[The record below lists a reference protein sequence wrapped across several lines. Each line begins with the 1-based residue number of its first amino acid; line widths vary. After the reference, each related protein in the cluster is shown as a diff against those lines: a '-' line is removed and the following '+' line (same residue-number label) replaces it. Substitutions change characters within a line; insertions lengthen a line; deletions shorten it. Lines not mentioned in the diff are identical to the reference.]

1 MPSPAAAQRRR
12 RSGPPGLTESELAEL
27 QVRIAT
33 GSFML
38 VEKLL
43 HQAYKEME
51 ATLFDEVVGRLR
63 NELPEL
69 IDQVLREHFEER
81 HRGRLSDSSEASPTG
96 RTARSRQGLS
106 ARRHRAA
113 LVRALG
119 SSRLLRA
126 SPAAARRTAS

>member
-1 MPSPAAAQRRR
+1 MDRSRIPVLTDAVARPRRTAADEMARPA
-12 RSGPPGLTESELAEL
+12 LTESELAEL

-43 HQAYKEME
+43 RSAYQEME

-69 IDQVLREHFEER
+69 IDQVLREHFEED
-81 HRGRLSDSSEASPTG
+81 L
-96 RTARSRQGLS
+96 TAD
-106 ARRHRAA
+106 
-113 LVRALG
+113 
-119 SSRLLRA
+119 
-126 SPAAARRTAS
+126 

>member
-1 MPSPAAAQRRR
+1 MDHSRIPVLTDAVARPRRTAVDETAR
-12 RSGPPGLTESELAEL
+12 PTLTESELAEL

-63 NELPEL
+63 HELPEL
-69 IDQVLREHFEER
+69 IDQVLREHFEKD
-81 HRGRLSDSSEASPTG
+81 LKDD
-96 RTARSRQGLS
+96 
-106 ARRHRAA
+106 
-113 LVRALG
+113 
-119 SSRLLRA
+119 
-126 SPAAARRTAS
+126 

>member
-1 MPSPAAAQRRR
+1 MDHSRIPVLTDAVARPRRTAVDETAR
-12 RSGPPGLTESELAEL
+12 PTLTESELAEL

-63 NELPEL
+63 HELPEL
-69 IDQVLREHFEER
+69 IDQVLREHFEQD
-81 HRGRLSDSSEASPTG
+81 LKDD
-96 RTARSRQGLS
+96 
-106 ARRHRAA
+106 
-113 LVRALG
+113 
-119 SSRLLRA
+119 
-126 SPAAARRTAS
+126 

>member
-1 MPSPAAAQRRR
+1 MDRSRIPVLTDAVARPRSAADEMTRPA
-12 RSGPPGLTESELAEL
+12 LTESELAEL

-43 HQAYKEME
+43 HQASKEME

-69 IDQVLREHFEER
+69 IDQVLREHFEED
-81 HRGRLSDSSEASPTG
+81 LKED
-96 RTARSRQGLS
+96 
-106 ARRHRAA
+106 
-113 LVRALG
+113 
-119 SSRLLRA
+119 
-126 SPAAARRTAS
+126 

>member
-1 MPSPAAAQRRR
+1 MDHTRIPVLTDAVARPRRTAVDETAR
-12 RSGPPGLTESELAEL
+12 PILAESELAEL

-63 NELPEL
+63 HELPEL
-69 IDQVLREHFEER
+69 IDQVLREHFEQDLKDE
-81 HRGRLSDSSEASPTG
+81 
-96 RTARSRQGLS
+96 
-106 ARRHRAA
+106 
-113 LVRALG
+113 
-119 SSRLLRA
+119 
-126 SPAAARRTAS
+126 

>member
-1 MPSPAAAQRRR
+1 MDRSRIPVLTDAVARPR
-12 RSGPPGLTESELAEL
+12 RSAADEVRRPALIEAELAEL

-43 HQAYKEME
+43 HHASKEME

-69 IDQVLREHFEER
+69 IDQVLREHFEE
-81 HRGRLSDSSEASPTG
+81 DIKDA
-96 RTARSRQGLS
+96 
-106 ARRHRAA
+106 
-113 LVRALG
+113 
-119 SSRLLRA
+119 
-126 SPAAARRTAS
+126 

>member
-1 MPSPAAAQRRR
+1 MDRSRIPVLTDAVARPR
-12 RSGPPGLTESELAEL
+12 RSAADEMKRPALTESELVEL

-43 HQAYKEME
+43 HEAYKEME

-69 IDQVLREHFEER
+69 IDQVLREHFEE
-81 HRGRLSDSSEASPTG
+81 DIKEA
-96 RTARSRQGLS
+96 
-106 ARRHRAA
+106 
-113 LVRALG
+113 
-119 SSRLLRA
+119 
-126 SPAAARRTAS
+126 

>member
-1 MPSPAAAQRRR
+1 MDHTRIPVLTDAVARPRRTAVDETARPS
-12 RSGPPGLTESELAEL
+12 LTESALAEL

-63 NELPEL
+63 HELPEL
-69 IDQVLREHFEER
+69 VDQVLREHFEQD
-81 HRGRLSDSSEASPTG
+81 LKDD
-96 RTARSRQGLS
+96 
-106 ARRHRAA
+106 
-113 LVRALG
+113 
-119 SSRLLRA
+119 
-126 SPAAARRTAS
+126 